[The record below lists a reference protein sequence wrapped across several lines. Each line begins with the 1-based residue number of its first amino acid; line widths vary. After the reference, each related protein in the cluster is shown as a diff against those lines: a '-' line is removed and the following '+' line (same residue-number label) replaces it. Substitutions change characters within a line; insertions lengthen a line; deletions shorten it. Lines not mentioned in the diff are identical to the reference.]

1 MSIRMIHRYPF
12 MWLRD
17 QATTEAGV
25 QRDLGYAIR
34 YTSIAPLTEW
44 PNNVGG
50 LIIYGIGAVLY
61 D

>member
-1 MSIRMIHRYPF
+1 